1 MIAPQDAHNKDA
13 DYGPSEFDARHRVVL
28 SEVYELPFGRGKKWL
43 ESAPVTAVL
52 GNWSLASIWTFQ
64 SGFPYTIYDG
74 RDPCLRAGN
83 WTPSCRPNTVGDP
96 NAGPQTAAEWFDT
109 AAFQAAPAGQSGN
122 SPRNSVRG
130 PGMINTDLSFIKR
143 VPFGDSKALELRIEC
158 FNIFNRVNLG
168 VPVTD
173 LSSGSF
179 GRIQST
185 ATNARE
191 LQLGVKFRF

>member
-1 MIAPQDAHNKDA
+1 MVQHRGVSS
-13 DYGPSEFDARHRVVL
+13 GP
-28 SEVYELPFGRGKKWL
+28 G
-43 ESAPVTAVL
+43 
-52 GNWSLASIWTFQ
+52 
-64 SGFPYTIYDG
+64 
-74 RDPCLRAGN
+74 
-83 WTPSCRPNTVGDP
+83 
-96 NAGPQTAAEWFDT
+96 
-109 AAFQAAPAGQSGN
+109 GQSGN

-143 VPFGDSKALELRIEC
+143 MPFAANKALELRVEC

-173 LSSGSF
+173 LSSSSF
-179 GRIQST
+179 GRIQAT